1 MVPNVIDQ
9 ACPQRKDE
17 EMECTMPLMLTRL
30 AGAGTLALGVATL
43 LSGAVAAADPPAE
56 PARPPNCTAADL
68 AGIAAGVAA
77 ATSAYLFTHPDVNE
91 FFSGLHGRPHDEVP
105 DATRAYFDVHP
116 QQHAEL
122 SGLRQP
128 LVDFRNR
135 CGSTGP
141 NQLEG
146 QQS

>member
-1 MVPNVIDQ
+1 
-9 ACPQRKDE
+9 
-17 EMECTMPLMLTRL
+17 MLTLKRL
-30 AGAGTLALGVATL
+30 AGAGALALAAGALVG
-43 LSGAVAAADPPAE
+43 GAVAVAEPLPE

-68 AGIAAGVAA
+68 AGIASGVAA
-77 ATSAYLFTHPDVNE
+77 ATSAYLFTHPDVNDL
-91 FFSGLHGRPHDEVP
+91 FTGLHGRPHEEVS
-105 DATRAYFDVHP
+105 DATRAYFDAHP

-122 SGLRQP
+122 RGMRQP

-135 CGSTGP
+135 CGYNDP